1 MWKKYVIKP
10 FNSKFDTKYI
20 DPLKS
25 LQSLKYGS
33 VRKILADFG
42 DPLKQFGDPKKG
54 CDPQFENC

>member
-54 CDPQFENC
+54 CDP